1 MNLKSGTCS
10 RSSQKREITYQ
21 PLIAVSSSMPFPPC
35 SLTTVSPLAT
45 MILMIVSRT
54 LALKRG
60 QLCHLHLDLR
70 MLHDQQVADKAQL

>member
-1 MNLKSGTCS
+1 
-10 RSSQKREITYQ
+10 
-21 PLIAVSSSMPFPPC
+21 
-35 SLTTVSPLAT
+35 

-60 QLCHLHLDLR
+60 QLCHLHLDLQ